1 MMVELAERDWDGYL
15 RVLTIDAGGAPAS
28 VQMTPAGSEAH
39 ATPATS
45 PRPLRGIG
53 YVRER
58 DALEVA
64 VGGSARGGPSLR
76 CFLASPRRMLTEQR
90 GGELSILVVRAGGE
104 RALVR
109 ILRNAR

>member
-28 VQMTPAGSEAH
+28 VQMTPAGPGSDSA
-39 ATPATS
+39 PGTS

-53 YVRER
+53 YARER

-64 VGGSARGGPSLR
+64 VGGSAQIGPSLR
-76 CFLASPRRMLTEQR
+76 CFVSAPRRMLTEQR

-104 RALVR
+104 LALVR
-109 ILRNAR
+109 ILRDAR

>member
-28 VQMTPAGSEAH
+28 VQMVAAGPDSRTAPFTP
-39 ATPATS
+39 
-45 PRPLRGIG
+45 PRPLRAIG
-53 YVRER
+53 YARER

-64 VGGSARGGPSLR
+64 VGGSALDGPSLR
-76 CFLASPRRMLTEQR
+76 CFLSAPRRILTEQHDGR
-90 GGELSILVVRAGGE
+90 LSIHVVRADGE

-109 ILRNAR
+109 ILREAP